1 MVYVYQRP
9 ANGNDGQYTHA
20 DRQDFTARKRAEA
33 RLEVAVAYTY
43 Q

>member
-1 MVYVYQRP
+1 MYINDP
-9 ANGNDGQYTHA
+9 LTATMANTHTQG
-20 DRQDFTARKRAEA
+20 QDFTARKRAEA